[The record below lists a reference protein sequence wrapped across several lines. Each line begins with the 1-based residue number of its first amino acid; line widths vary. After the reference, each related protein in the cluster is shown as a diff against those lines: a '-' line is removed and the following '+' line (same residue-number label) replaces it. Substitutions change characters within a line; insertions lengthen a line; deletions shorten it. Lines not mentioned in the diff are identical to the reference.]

1 MADLVSRFAHKLF
14 AGALLAGVACTGS
27 GGSGTAPAIAK
38 TPPPA
43 AAEAVSEAPPLF
55 DGLGSHHFAIA
66 TSVPLAQ
73 QYFDQGLAQ
82 TYGFNHAKAI
92 RDFAYAAKLD
102 PNCAICSW
110 GVALAHGPNINM
122 PMVGDAGKLAWEAL
136 QEAEAR
142 APHASPLERDLIA
155 ALAKRYAAEAPAER
169 AALDRA
175 YADAMIALRAKHPE
189 NVDIAVLAAEAIM
202 DVTPWSYWDEKLAPR
217 ELTPTA
223 AEYLEWALAR
233 EPAHLGANHYYIHL
247 MELPAPQKAEAAAD
261 RLLKLA
267 PDAGHLVHMPS
278 HIYYRVGRYQDA
290 VTANI
295 DAARA
300 DEALFALCGPNNY
313 PVYGALYYPH
323 NVHFI
328 WAAAS
333 AQGESERAITEARR
347 LAAIVEPQFAAF
359 PPVEDYLPIPVLT
372 LARFGR
378 WDAVLAEPA
387 PPAGRIYQGGVWH
400 YARGLAH
407 ARLGHSADA
416 EQELAAVD
424 AAAALP
430 TAETTIVGGGFVNA
444 ATLLGL
450 ASHHLAGE
458 IAAASG
464 DATGAIDSIEAAVA
478 AQDAL
483 PYTEPPPWYMP
494 TRQALGAVLLQA
506 GRASEAEAVYRKDL
520 EQYPKN
526 GWSLYGL
533 AQALHAQGKAEQ
545 AAWAEQGFAQAWAH
559 ADVKLSAS
567 RF

>member
-1 MADLVSRFAHKLF
+1 MTHRGSRFARKLL

-27 GGSGTAPAIAK
+27 GGAGTAPAVAQ
-38 TPPPA
+38 TPA
-43 AAEAVSEAPPLF
+43 AAAAKSPSDVPPLF
-55 DGLGSHHFAIA
+55 NGLGSHHFAIE

-73 QYFDQGLAQ
+73 TYFDQGLAQ

-92 RDFAYAAKLD
+92 RDFAHAAKLD

-110 GVALAHGPNINM
+110 GVALALGPNINM
-122 PMVGDAGKLAWEAL
+122 PMSADAARPAWVAL

-142 APHASPLERDLIA
+142 ASHASPLEQDLIA
-155 ALAKRYAAEAPAER
+155 ALAKRYAAAAPVDR

-189 NVDIAVLAAEAIM
+189 NVDVAVLAAEAIM
-202 DVTPWSYWDEKLAPR
+202 DLTPWNYWDEKLAPR
-217 ELTPTA
+217 ELTATA
-223 AEYLEWALAR
+223 VEYLEWALAR

-247 MELPAPQKAEAAAD
+247 VELPAPEKAEAAAD
-261 RLLKLA
+261 RLLTLA

-290 VTANI
+290 VTSNI
-295 DAARA
+295 AGVGA

-323 NVHFI
+323 NVHFL

-333 AQGESERAITEARR
+333 AQGESERALAEARQ
-347 LAAIVEPQFAAF
+347 LASIVEPQLAAF
-359 PPVEDYLPIPVLT
+359 PPLEDYLPIPVLT

-387 PPAGRIYQGGVWH
+387 PPAGRIYQGGLWH

-407 ARLGHSADA
+407 ARLGNTAGA
-416 EQELAAVD
+416 ETELDAVD
-424 AAAALP
+424 ALAALP
-430 TAETTIVGGGFVNA
+430 AAEKTMVASGFVSA

-450 ASHHLAGE
+450 ASDHLAGE
-458 IAAASG
+458 IAAANG
-464 DATGAIDSIEAAVA
+464 DAAGAIESIEAAVA
-478 AQDAL
+478 TQDAL
-483 PYTEPPPWYMP
+483 PYVEPPPWYMP

-506 GRASEAEAVYRKDL
+506 GRAAEAEAVYRKDL

-526 GWSLYGL
+526 GWSLFGL
-533 AQALHAQGKAEQ
+533 AQSLHAQGKAEQ
-545 AAWAEQGFAQAWAH
+545 AAWVEHGFAQAWTH